1 MVKSTPVPPHVTKA
15 ISAASDIWSASNG
28 WLQILEEALGG
39 LEAGRS
45 VPLED
50 KAARRRLVA
59 AIAASPWSSELS
71 THFDTFDKASSFV
84 QTWTTEV
91 HPTDL
96 PPKGTGGAYLR
107 MAVRDARTALGQSAG
122 FLFARLQRVTEE
134 DGNAD
139 RR

>member
-1 MVKSTPVPPHVTKA
+1 MAKSTPVPPRVAKA
-15 ISAASDIWSASNG
+15 ISAAFDIWSASNG
-28 WLQILEEALGG
+28 WLQILEEALAG
-39 LEAGRS
+39 LEAGHA

-50 KAARRRLVA
+50 EAARRKLSA
-59 AIAASPWSSELS
+59 AIAATPWSSELS

-96 PPKGTGGAYLR
+96 PPRGTGGAYLR
-107 MAVRDARTALGQSAG
+107 IAVRDARTVLGQSAG

-134 DGNAD
+134 DSNAD
-139 RR
+139 RP